1 MDSFFLLII
10 IVVVSI
16 LCLFLCFYAAI
27 NITINN
33 NMQAEDDAVINEI
46 FTRNSRKS
54 IEIISEKIVEV

>member
-54 IEIISEKIVEV
+54 IEFISEKIVEV